1 MVLKWYVDISEQRR
15 STRWNLVNIRS
26 CDEIPSAQK
35 VPFRKKK
42 DNYCAVVTV
51 RSHRK
56 SRSVNSAIEFYTP
69 SLGYLNCRHQMIKK
83 YVFVYYKLS
92 IVTISR
98 IFRSRIFHP
107 LQYWAA
113 FSCPVLFTLQI
124 TIKWCRIFRCHI
136 FTIRIF
142 SVLAYVNL
150 KKKTRKYCIPFYT
163 GPTVRLT
170 EPFQIAF
177 RWGERKPARLVWDWC
192 AAEYTEYIRNS
203 VNLVDARVRT
213 LPVFMSSIWY
223 THTHT
228 HARTHTHTFNGPLS
242 GTTQSSR

>member
-42 DNYCAVVTV
+42 DNYCAVVTL

-113 FSCPVLFTLQI
+113 FSCPVLSTLQI
-124 TIKWCRIFRCHI
+124 TRKLCRIFRCHI
-136 FTIRIF
+136 FMIRIF

-150 KKKTRKYCIPFYT
+150 KKKREN
-163 GPTVRLT
+163 TVFRFIQVQQLGLLSHFRLRSGGGK
-170 EPFQIAF
+170 ES
-177 RWGERKPARLVWDWC
+177 RRDWC
-192 AAEYTEYIRNS
+192 ETG
-203 VNLVDARVRT
+203 VQQ
-213 LPVFMSSIWY
+213 SI
-223 THTHT
+223 
-228 HARTHTHTFNGPLS
+228 
-242 GTTQSSR
+242 QSI

>member
-42 DNYCAVVTV
+42 DNYCAVVTL

-83 YVFVYYKLS
+83 YV
-92 IVTISR
+92 TISR

-107 LQYWAA
+107 LQYWAS
-113 FSCPVLFTLQI
+113 FSCPVLSTLQI
-124 TIKWCRIFRCHI
+124 TRKLCRIFRSHI

-150 KKKTRKYCIPFYT
+150 KKNEKMLYSVLHRS
-163 GPTVRLT
+163 
-170 EPFQIAF
+170 
-177 RWGERKPARLVWDWC
+177 
-192 AAEYTEYIRNS
+192 NS
-203 VNLVDARVRT
+203 
-213 LPVFMSSIWY
+213 
-223 THTHT
+223 
-228 HARTHTHTFNGPLS
+228 
-242 GTTQSSR
+242 